1 MSSKLSSSSSFFAI
15 SLHSTTLYLIIFFR
29 YRIDLWITIHP
40 VMLSDWNYYVC
51 EIYIEHS
58 SYVPSSSMYTISIHF
73 VQFAGETSVLSRT
86 EQCCSID
93 LTCFSRSI
101 QYTFSCFIQCN
112 EGLSYEPCSTVLFA
126 YIAAHIYSSYLGFQ
140 FEVDAFNAIP
150 SNMKTYKP

>member
-1 MSSKLSSSSSFFAI
+1 
-15 SLHSTTLYLIIFFR
+15 
-29 YRIDLWITIHP
+29 
-40 VMLSDWNYYVC
+40 
-51 EIYIEHS
+51 
-58 SYVPSSSMYTISIHF
+58 MYTISIHF

-112 EGLSYEPCSTVLFA
+112 ESLTFDPCSTVLFA

-150 SNMKTYKP
+150 SNMKTYKPCMFAFTILPSRFSRHSTASVQLFHFILKCRCLKTVWSNTVHF